1 LTLVRTAVREL
12 ANDALRV
19 FVDSLGMSI
28 ARETVSLR
36 SVEGGTDDTV
46 DCRSYANLGLELRPK
61 ALGDEARADDRG
73 VGSTDDEAELD
84 DDDDD
89 DDDIIDFLDSRLAT
103 AGATDCSADEET
115 EDEVLE

>member
-1 LTLVRTAVREL
+1 
-12 ANDALRV
+12 
-19 FVDSLGMSI
+19 MSI

-89 DDDIIDFLDSRLAT
+89 DIIDFLDSRLAT

-115 EDEVLE
+115 EVEVLE

>member
-1 LTLVRTAVREL
+1 
-12 ANDALRV
+12 
-19 FVDSLGMSI
+19 MSI

-84 DDDDD
+84 DDDD
-89 DDDIIDFLDSRLAT
+89 IIDFLDSRLAT